1 MQRREGVLGRGWY
14 GARAG
19 GTHGARERR
28 EALERGRRAMGGVEG
43 AAERSLTCSVC
54 VARLADMFYSASAFN
69 QDINGWVTSRVT
81 SMQCAPPLMM
91 GPPQLRAR
99 QR

>member
-28 EALERGRRAMGGVEG
+28 EALERGRRAVGGVEG

-54 VARLADMFYSASAFN
+54 VARLADMFYRASAFN
-69 QDINGWVTSRVT
+69 QDLNGWVTSSVT
-81 SMQCAPPLMM
+81 TMEGAPPLMM
-91 GPPQLRAR
+91 GPPRLCAW

>member
-28 EALERGRRAMGGVEG
+28 EALEQGRRAMGGVEG

-54 VARLADMFYSASAFN
+54 VARLAAMFRGSAFN
-69 QDINGWVTSRVT
+69 QNISGWVTSNVT
-81 SMQCAPPLMM
+81 DMAGAPPLMM
-91 GPPQLRAR
+91 GPPRLCAR